1 MTFVSFTPWQPGI
14 DALMVTPGMGFVLTH
29 FAHEVVV
36 PTAMEYCGQKWPGG
50 KSPGGT
56 PPRPFWRSGQLI
68 AKMRPAPAR
77 VEGDTQVVWC
87 ITDPDND
94 GHMYA
99 KTLMEGRSSG
109 GNQGAMGQYHFMP
122 PEFYVGD
129 TA

>member
-1 MTFVSFTPWQPGI
+1 MTFVISQGGV
-14 DALMVTPGMGFVLTH
+14 DALMVAPGVGFALTH
-29 FAHEVVV
+29 FANEVVV

-77 VEGDTQVVWC
+77 VEGKTQVVWC
-87 ITDPDND
+87 ITDPDNK
-94 GHMYA
+94 GHLYA
-99 KTLMEGRSSG
+99 KTLLEGRD
-109 GNQGAMGQYHFMP
+109 NMGQYHFMP